1 MGFDKIAA
9 ICQKGIKISDPICGP
24 DNLPTNLSSIIQ
36 NLDMSSFQIPTIM
49 NLSGI
54 KILDLS
60 AIFNSIFTY

>member
-9 ICQKGIKISDPICGP
+9 ICQMGTKISDPDLWSRQFANQPLVDHSKSGYVQFSDP
-24 DNLPTNLSSIIQ
+24 HYYE
-36 NLDMSSFQIPTIM
+36 SF
-49 NLSGI
+49 GI